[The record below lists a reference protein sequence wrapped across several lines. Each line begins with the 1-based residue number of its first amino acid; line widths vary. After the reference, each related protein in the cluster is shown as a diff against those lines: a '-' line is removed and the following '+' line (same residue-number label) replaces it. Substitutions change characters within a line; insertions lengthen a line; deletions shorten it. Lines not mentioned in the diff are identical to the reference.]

1 MASLEFKQKGGM
13 MTPDNDR
20 TNHAEGSI
28 PWLLLVSSILTIIVL
43 ALLFRYVYYH
53 SSPTQRWPDVGAAAT
68 AVAALAAGSGLIF
81 LARQARDSASAAKA
95 AIAQVMA
102 TQKQVNS
109 QLQNV
114 QLQQTLWIFEN
125 LTLGQTLDARG
136 RLAASLRTERSNKG
150 KQIALNELGPN
161 DRDDLFRVMR
171 RFQLAEVLCVPSND
185 DPTTYIDKKMAL
197 RLIGWDIA
205 WWYGALVGTFGD
217 SLAKS
222 GLRDSWES
230 LTRLKEWA
238 LGVDKSLAKVSARAK
253 SYVQTLQS

>member
-1 MASLEFKQKGGM
+1 MAAG
-13 MTPDNDR
+13 NDR
-20 TNHAEGSI
+20 TSHAERSI
-28 PWLLLVSSILTIIVL
+28 PWLLLVSSVLTIIVL
-43 ALLFRYVYYH
+43 VLLFRYVYYH

-102 TQKQVNS
+102 TQEQVNS
-109 QLQNV
+109 QLQNA

-136 RLAASLRTERSNKG
+136 RLAGSLRTERSNKG
-150 KQIALNELGPN
+150 KQITLNELGPN
-161 DRDDLFRVMR
+161 DRDDLFIVMR
-171 RFQLAEVLCVPSND
+171 RFQLAEALCVPSND
-185 DPTTYIDKKMAL
+185 DPNTYIDKKMAL

-217 SLAKS
+217 SLVKS
-222 GLRDSWES
+222 GLSDPWES
-230 LTRLKEWA
+230 LIRLREWA
-238 LGVDKSLAKVSARAK
+238 EGTDKSLAKVSSRAK